1 MAGTGSASSP
11 GDPVT
16 QPGGPYLDFTGP
28 LGYTK
33 RLHPRVPMDTDLTC
47 RTEDEE
53 VGTPQQVTVDSLAD
67 EIEYFTET
75 DESPTELLAD
85 FIYDEFVKNR

>member
-1 MAGTGSASSP
+1 
-11 GDPVT
+11 
-16 QPGGPYLDFTGP
+16 
-28 LGYTK
+28 
-33 RLHPRVPMDTDLTC
+33 MDTDLTC